1 MAAGHSEQPSG
12 VTRRR
17 ACILVVAAALVA
29 ATVPAS
35 AHGVYAPVDEVLGQ
49 DMRGMAAEL
58 LAQWIT
64 ASRQENLAAGTQPIP
79 PQVAAALTGYFPPDL
94 LRSVRFRAGQV
105 ADLSL
110 PALAFQYGD
119 AAAVTL
125 DNLVVFDHEADAQT
139 DLKLWAHELTH
150 VMQYRRW
157 GIDGFAAR
165 YVADSNG
172 VEREAYG
179 NADRFVVWRASG
191 RR

>member
-1 MAAGHSEQPSG
+1 M
-12 VTRRR
+12 
-17 ACILVVAAALVA
+17 
-29 ATVPAS
+29 PAS
-35 AHGVYAPVDEVLGQ
+35 AHGVYAPVGEVLGQ
-49 DMRGMAAEL
+49 DMRGLAAEL

-64 ASRQENLAAGTQPIP
+64 ISRQENLAAGTQPMP
-79 PQVAAALTGYFPPDL
+79 PHVVEALAGYFPLAL
-94 LRSVRFRAGQV
+94 LHSVRFRAGQITN
-105 ADLSL
+105 LSL

-125 DNLVVFDHEADAQT
+125 DDVVVFNREADAQT